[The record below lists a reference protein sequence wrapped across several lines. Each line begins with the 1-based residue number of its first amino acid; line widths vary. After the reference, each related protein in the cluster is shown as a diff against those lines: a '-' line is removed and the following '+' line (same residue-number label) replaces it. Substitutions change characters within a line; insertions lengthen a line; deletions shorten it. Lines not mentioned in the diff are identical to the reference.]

1 MVSRRTLIGSAGTLF
16 AGATGGCIGSGGP
29 SNDRVRWQERVRGH
43 PVLAGETVDALDDWT
58 VHALSANDGSNRWTV
73 EYDDSEFDEPLCL
86 RQHLA
91 ADGRHLYL
99 PGCDGIR
106 ALERS
111 DGSQSWAVGAPI
123 RHGVA
128 TAEGRVYA
136 NAGDQL
142 AIDAATGSV
151 EWRASVGGDRLAV
164 PAAMPEAVVF
174 ANRPDGVIAA
184 FDPDGDRRWTH
195 RTGTETRSPTIADG
209 TVYVGTAPGPGREG
223 RLLALDLEGGSERWA
238 VDTPTLKRGTRP
250 AVGQDAV
257 YLGCSGRD
265 TGRLVALD
273 RSDGTERW
281 RVTDDNSTVYQP
293 VLADGTVYA
302 GSNDDTLYAY
312 TTAGER
318 QWTVETD
325 STVGAVV
332 AGEELVYASNNE
344 RLLAVERG

>member
-1 MVSRRTLIGSAGTLF
+1 
-16 AGATGGCIGSGGP
+16 
-29 SNDRVRWQERVRGH
+29 
-43 PVLAGETVDALDDWT
+43 
-58 VHALSANDGSNRWTV
+58 
-73 EYDDSEFDEPLCL
+73 
-86 RQHLA
+86 
-91 ADGRHLYL
+91 
-99 PGCDGIR
+99 
-106 ALERS
+106 
-111 DGSQSWAVGAPI
+111 
-123 RHGVA
+123 
-128 TAEGRVYA
+128 
-136 NAGDQL
+136 
-142 AIDAATGSV
+142 
-151 EWRASVGGDRLAV
+151 
-164 PAAMPEAVVF
+164 
-174 ANRPDGVIAA
+174 
-184 FDPDGDRRWTH
+184 
-195 RTGTETRSPTIADG
+195 
-209 TVYVGTAPGPGREG
+209 
-223 RLLALDLEGGSERWA
+223 
-238 VDTPTLKRGTRP
+238 
-250 AVGQDAV
+250 V

>member
-1 MVSRRTLIGSAGTLF
+1 M
-16 AGATGGCIGSGGP
+16 
-29 SNDRVRWQERVRGH
+29 
-43 PVLAGETVDALDDWT
+43 
-58 VHALSANDGSNRWTV
+58 
-73 EYDDSEFDEPLCL
+73 
-86 RQHLA
+86 
-91 ADGRHLYL
+91 
-99 PGCDGIR
+99 
-106 ALERS
+106 
-111 DGSQSWAVGAPI
+111 
-123 RHGVA
+123 
-128 TAEGRVYA
+128 
-136 NAGDQL
+136 
-142 AIDAATGSV
+142 
-151 EWRASVGGDRLAV
+151 
-164 PAAMPEAVVF
+164 F
-174 ANRPDGVIAA
+174 ANRPDGVVAA
-184 FDPDGDRRWTH
+184 FDPDGDRRWAH

-209 TVYVGTAPGPGREG
+209 TVYVGTAPGPGREA
-223 RLLALDLEGGSERWA
+223 RLLALDPEGGSERLA
-238 VDTPTLKRGTRP
+238 VDTPTPKRGTRP

-302 GSNDDTLYAY
+302 GSNDDTLYAC

-332 AGEELVYASNNE
+332 AGEELVYASNNG